1 MSLLRLW
8 TPRVLLT
15 WQSLWLLVQAAPL
28 PEWAWNL
35 VPLTFEPRGP
45 TDRRSSRSSDLP
57 PESPPALTPSADPEG
72 FAYLGSSASSQ
83 MLAPPQE
90 LTETS
95 APFLD
100 TQSAQELL
108 PGRDQ
113 FAVPH
118 RDLNDKLTQRQRL
131 PEEVP
136 VPGWDQTQ
144 VLPLPPQLR
153 SKIQAVGLDQAAD
166 HQASEI
172 LVPPLDS
179 RSSKPTRFIISPK
192 ILKKYL
198 AQHRRLARVAVGTS
212 NQFASKP
219 QHQKQTLQD
228 DDYLDPSMDIV
239 YPGGLP
245 LELPENLDEPAGPP
259 ELSQFHLEDETQNPE
274 TTEEIQSS
282 SLQEAPEQSAEEAE
296 LSSNQQEAPA
306 QQLPDTEEVVAQP
319 SIHREV
325 NVPSPSWT
333 EGHHSVLS
341 KVTVKHV
348 DLEVTITPEPGN
360 NIEPTPSQQQAP
372 AQPPEHHDEV
382 EPSSTQQEA
391 PAPQEVE
398 PSSTQQEAPAP
409 QEVEPP
415 STQQQGP
422 VQRPELPEEDEP
434 SAAQEETPAESPDL
448 PVETEPFPSEQEQP
462 AQPSEIPGES
472 EPSETQQEATAQT
485 PESPMD
491 SLAQSPPNHEVTIR
505 PYHYNLPYITVK
517 PPDTEV
523 TITSEPTKETEPF
536 PAEQQAPVE
545 PPKDLEEVEPSVTQE
560 EAPAESPGF
569 PVEAEPFASEQ
580 EQPDQPSESPEE
592 SESSQTQQEAIDQA
606 PESPVESIPQ
616 ISQNH
621 EVTVQPDHYNLP
633 HVTVKPPDV
642 EVTITS
648 EPTKETEPFPAQQQ
662 APVEPPKDLEEVEP
676 SVTQEETP
684 AESPGFPM
692 EAEPFASEQEQPAQ
706 PSESPEESEPSQTQ
720 QEAIAQAPESPV
732 ESIAQ
737 TQQNH
742 EVAVQ
747 PDSYNLPPVTVKP
760 PDVEVTITSEP
771 TKETESAPAQLKAA
785 TEPPEHLEEVEP
797 SVTQEETPAESPGF
811 PVEAE
816 PFASE
821 QEQPAQ
827 PSESPEEGESS
838 QTQQEAIAQAPES
851 PVESTAQTPL
861 NQVVAVQPHRYNL
874 PPVTVKPPDV
884 EVTITSEPT
893 KETESSL
900 AQPEAPT
907 EPLEHIEEVE
917 PSATQEEIS
926 AESPGFPVE
935 AEPSPSEQ
943 EQPAQPSE
951 SPEESEPSQSQEEA
965 IAQASESPVESLA
978 QIPPKHEVTLQPHRY
993 NLPHVTVKPPD
1004 VEVTITSEPT
1014 KETES
1019 SAPQLESPAQPSEHH
1034 EVEPP
1039 PIQQEQQAQSLGHH
1053 EVTVSPPDNYQTQHS
1068 DLPNVVTSPGQQFTT
1083 AGEPTTQVGT
1093 SPVHQET
1100 TPQLSGQV
1108 NDVEPSST
1116 QQEAPTQPS
1125 ELPNEVVAQPPEH
1138 HEVTVS
1144 QVQPLMLHNVAIKPV
1159 DHAVTTTPEFTNEVE
1174 IPTQQE
1180 APAQSSVSP
1189 QQFKP
1194 LKGQAEVIIHQP
1206 NFPEKDEH
1214 SPVYQGVPTQPEEL
1228 PEEPYQSGK
1237 ETSALP
1243 QEPTVGVGP
1252 LPGQQQH
1259 TTQPSASYPVF
1270 APISDTMT
1278 FSPLD
1283 LSMIFRGHSTLPKTT
1298 VKYVDLEI
1306 TITTAEPTKN
1316 AEPYSGQWEGTS
1328 QSTVSTEQAE
1338 FSAPQSDP
1346 FSPLQDPSYMF
1357 VTSVAQQEATAQP
1370 PDHSKELIRYPV
1382 QQQTPAELTASP
1394 KEVEPSGTQWEALGR
1409 PPKSA
1414 EEVRPSPP
1422 QQEFPAQPSEPPR
1435 EVVAQPSVNYEMTV
1449 PSPGQ
1454 DQAQYP
1460 TLPTVTLQ
1468 PLNMQL
1474 TITPE
1479 PTTEVE
1485 LSPAMQETP
1494 TQPPEPLKEV
1504 VVAQPRISQEMTVPT
1519 LGQDQAQYPTSPSV
1533 TFQPLNLGLTITP
1546 EPSIQAEHS
1555 TAPPKPPEV
1564 AFPHLDQVRAQ
1575 HPNLIEGT
1583 LQPVDLELSIT
1594 EEPTID
1600 VGLSPVMQEIP
1611 TQPPKPPEEGV
1622 VRRPVFQEVTLP
1634 TLGQDQAQHPASPS
1648 VTVQPLE
1655 LALTITPEPTM
1666 KAEPSIALMKTTA
1679 PPKHRKVIFPHLDQ
1693 VQAQHINV
1701 TEVILQPFDLG
1712 FTLTSGSNIQVE
1724 SSPAMQMTPTQPPE
1738 LPTEAVAQPPV
1749 NYKILVPTPG
1759 QNQTQHLM
1767 SPIVTVQPLD
1777 LGLTI
1782 TPVSTTEVE
1791 HSAAPSSKHP
1801 EMTLPHP
1808 DQIQTRQPNLNEVTV
1823 KPLNQEFT
1831 VTSEPTTE
1839 FKPSPTMQETPTQP
1853 QELPKDIIAPVY
1865 YDISVPTPSQAQALH
1880 SVSPSVTVQH
1890 SHLEFTTISVSTTQA
1905 EHPVTLEKAV
1915 APLPDQVQTLP
1926 PNLPQVRAR
1935 PSVMNFTVNNISE
1948 QSTTNICELCTCKDE
1963 TMSCVGLSPKQRL
1976 RQVPVQKP
1984 DVYNGTFTVLNFQ
1997 GNAISY
2003 IDKNVWKSYS
2013 WTEKLI
2019 LRENHMTELHKDSFE
2034 GLLSLRY
2041 LDLSCNKI
2049 QFIERGAFESLPFL
2063 EFLNLGCNLLT
2074 ELSFGTFQAWH
2085 GMQFLHKLILNHNPL
2100 TTVED
2105 SYLFKLPALKYL
2117 DLGTTQVPLTTI
2129 ENILMATLE
2138 LEKLILPSR
2147 LACCLCQ
2154 FKNNIEAVCKTVKL
2168 HCENS
2173 CLTNTTD
2180 CLEEA
2185 SLGNVGGST
2194 LMKVLQ
2200 ARKKHT
2206 STELTI
2212 EPETPADKNGI
2223 SLSGF
2228 MNEPLD
2234 FNDESDVISALNYI
2248 LPYFS
2253 EGNLEDVESTLLPFI
2268 KLLFSNENS
2277 LAQIEGIRKKR
2288 QRMKIVLKGP
2298 KDIRKKVL
2306 EEERIR
2312 RKQSAWPIA
2321 KKIAEARRLG
2331 RPVPSELEQL
2341 HAVQR
2346 PRKFVE
2352 SSFHTTPSFT
2362 QEHKTAVSS
2371 LQKQDSVGVSSA
2383 PTTAKPPPEVKNKSE
2398 DLTDTIFVLEDANA
2412 RVKSM
2417 EAGQPIVHSRKKYHF
2432 HKTHSHVGHRTPKAK
2447 VSQEV
2452 KKESLLKRLIWRQN
2466 RPPFSPVRSLINSP
2480 SREAFS
2486 SSGDPS
2492 PQENPLPELLA
2503 LSQPSMENISTS
2515 ADGNTFKDISVEN
2528 VAVPQ
2533 VTLPESTTYKNPSA
2547 AESTGAAFNIIPAV
2561 KEANETQWE
2570 YHNTGTDSTPM
2581 PKSLTYPLLSS
2592 PGDQFEIQLNQQ
2604 LQSLIPNNDVRRLI
2618 AHVIRTLKMDCS
2630 ESHVQL
2636 ACAKLISR
2644 TGLLMKLLSEQQEVK
2659 VSKAEWDTDQWK
2671 TENYINESTEAQSEQ
2686 KEQESSELTKEVPGY
2701 GYNNKLILAISVT
2714 VVVMI
2719 LIIIFC
2725 LIEIYSH
2732 RRASQGDL
2740 EGSSGRGFFWFWRP
2754 LWLRDMYRPLNA
2766 TRQKNMAEQLHDKE
2780 SSEEE
2785 EIFNKDAGELS
2796 EVVVTTPVESA
2807 TEAEESENPP
2817 EDEGD

>member
-1 MSLLRLW
+1 MFLLCLW
-8 TPRVLLT
+8 TPWVLLT

-28 PEWAWNL
+28 LEWAWNP
-35 VPLTFEPRGP
+35 VPLTSEPPRP
-45 TDRRSSRSSDLP
+45 TERRYSRSFDVSL
-57 PESPPALTPSADPEG
+57 ESPPALTPSADPEG

-83 MLAPPQE
+83 MLGPPQE

-131 PEEVP
+131 PEVVP
-136 VPGWDQTQ
+136 VPGWDQSQ
-144 VLPLPPQLR
+144 VLPQPPQLR

-179 RSSKPTRFIISPK
+179 QSSKPTRFIISPK
-192 ILKKYL
+192 ILKKGL

-219 QHQKQTLQD
+219 QHQKQTLQND
-228 DDYLDPSMDIV
+228 NYLDPIMDIV
-239 YPGGLP
+239 YPRGLP
-245 LELPENLDEPAGPP
+245 LEFPQKLHEPSRPP
-259 ELSQFHLEDETQNPE
+259 ELSQFHLEDKTQNLE
-274 TTEEIQSS
+274 TPEEIQSS
-282 SLQEAPEQSAEEAE
+282 SLQQEAPEQYPEEVE
-296 LSSNQQEAPA
+296 HSSTEQEAPA

-319 SIHREV
+319 SIHHEV
-325 NVPSPSWT
+325 NVPSPRRT
-333 EGHHSVLS
+333 AAQRSVLS
-341 KVTVKHV
+341 RVTVKHV
-348 DLEVTITPEPGN
+348 DLELTVSPEPSN

-372 AQPPEHHDEV
+372 AQPPQHHDEV
-382 EPSSTQQEA
+382 QPSSTQQEA
-391 PAPQEVE
+391 PAPEQVE
-398 PSSTQQEAPAP
+398 LPSTQQEG
-409 QEVEPP
+409 
-415 STQQQGP
+415 SD
-422 VQRPELPEEDEP
+422 QRPELPEEVVP
-434 SAAQEETPAESPDL
+434 SATQEETPAESP
-448 PVETEPFPSEQEQP
+448 
-462 AQPSEIPGES
+462 
-472 EPSETQQEATAQT
+472 
-485 PESPMD
+485 
-491 SLAQSPPNHEVTIR
+491 
-505 PYHYNLPYITVK
+505 
-517 PPDTEV
+517 
-523 TITSEPTKETEPF
+523 
-536 PAEQQAPVE
+536 
-545 PPKDLEEVEPSVTQE
+545 
-560 EAPAESPGF
+560 GF
-569 PVEAEPFASEQ
+569 PLEAKPSLSEQ

-592 SESSQTQQEAIDQA
+592 SEPSQTQQEATAQA
-606 PESPVESIPQ
+606 PESSMESTAQTP
-616 ISQNH
+616 SNH
-621 EVTVQPDHYNLP
+621 EVTIQPHHYNLP
-633 HVTVKPPDV
+633 SVTVKPLDV

-648 EPTKETEPFPAQQQ
+648 EPTKETESSPAQQE
-662 APVEPPKDLEEVEP
+662 APVEFSELLEEVEP
-676 SVTQEETP
+676 SATQEETLAESPVFPVEAEPSLSEQEQLDQSSEESEPSQTQQEALAQAPESPMESIAQTQSNHEITVQPYHYNLPSVTVKPPDVEVTITSKPTKETESSPAQQEASVEFPELLEEVEPSATQEETP

-692 EAEPFASEQEQPAQ
+692 EAKPSLSEQEQPAQ

-720 QEAIAQAPESPV
+720 QEATAQTPESPV

-737 TQQNH
+737 TPPNH
-742 EVAVQ
+742 EV
-747 PDSYNLPPVTVKP
+747 T
-760 PDVEVTITSEP
+760 
-771 TKETESAPAQLKAA
+771 
-785 TEPPEHLEEVEP
+785 
-797 SVTQEETPAESPGF
+797 
-811 PVEAE
+811 
-816 PFASE
+816 
-821 QEQPAQ
+821 
-827 PSESPEEGESS
+827 
-838 QTQQEAIAQAPES
+838 
-851 PVESTAQTPL
+851 
-861 NQVVAVQPHRYNL
+861 VQPH
-874 PPVTVKPPDV
+874 
-884 EVTITSEPT
+884 
-893 KETESSL
+893 
-900 AQPEAPT
+900 
-907 EPLEHIEEVE
+907 H
-917 PSATQEEIS
+917 
-926 AESPGFPVE
+926 
-935 AEPSPSEQ
+935 
-943 EQPAQPSE
+943 
-951 SPEESEPSQSQEEA
+951 
-965 IAQASESPVESLA
+965 
-978 QIPPKHEVTLQPHRY
+978 Y
-993 NLPHVTVKPPD
+993 NLPHVTVRPPD
-1004 VEVTITSEPT
+1004 VEVTMTSEPT
-1014 KETES
+1014 METES
-1019 SAPQLESPAQPSEHH
+1019 SAAQLESLAQPSEHP
-1034 EVEPP
+1034 EVEPS
-1039 PIQQEQQAQSLGHH
+1039 PIQQEQPAQSPGHH

-1083 AGEPTTQVGT
+1083 AGEPTTEVGT

-1144 QVQPLMLHNVAIKPV
+1144 QVQPPLLHNVTIKPV

-1180 APAQSSVSP
+1180 APAQFTVSP
-1189 QQFKP
+1189 QQLKP
-1194 LKGQAEVIIHQP
+1194 LKGQEEVIIQQQ

-1214 SPVYQGVPTQPEEL
+1214 SPTHQGVPTQPEEL
-1228 PEEPYQSGK
+1228 PEEPSPSQ
-1237 ETSALP
+1237 EEISALP
-1243 QEPTVGVGP
+1243 QEPFVGVRP
-1252 LPGQQQH
+1252 SPGQQQH
-1259 TTQPSASYPVF
+1259 TTRPLTSYTVF
-1270 APISDTMT
+1270 TPINYTMGL
-1278 FSPLD
+1278 SPLD
-1283 LSMIFRGHSTLPKTT
+1283 LSMIFRGYSMLPKTT
-1298 VKYVDLEI
+1298 VKHVDLEI
-1306 TITTAEPTKN
+1306 TLTTEEPTTN
-1316 AEPYSGQWEGTS
+1316 AKPYSVQWEGTA

-1338 FSAPQSDP
+1338 FSATKSDP
-1346 FSPLQDPSYMF
+1346 FSALQDRPEMF
-1357 VTSVAQQEATAQP
+1357 ESSLVQLKATAKPSHP
-1370 PDHSKELIRYPV
+1370 PKGLVHSPV
-1382 QQQTPAELTASP
+1382 QHQTPAEPPASP
-1394 KEVEPSGTQWEALGR
+1394 KEVKLSGTQREALGR

-1414 EEVRPSPP
+1414 EEVRPPLH
-1422 QQEFPAQPSEPPR
+1422 QQEFPAQPSESPK

-1454 DQAQYP
+1454 DQARYPILPIVTGQPVDLWLTMTPEPTTEVELSSVMQETPTQSPEPPKEVVVQPPISQEVTIPTPGQDQVQNP

-1468 PLNMQL
+1468 PLDMQL

-1485 LSPAMQETP
+1485 LSPTIQETP
-1494 TQPPEPLKEV
+1494 TQPPEPPKEV
-1504 VVAQPRISQEMTVPT
+1504 VVAQPSTSQEMTVPT
-1519 LGQDQAQYPTSPSV
+1519 PGQDQAQYPGSPSV

-1564 AFPHLDQVRAQ
+1564 AFPHPHQVEVQ
-1575 HPNLIEGT
+1575 HPNLTEGT
-1583 LQPVDLELSIT
+1583 LQPLNLDLAMT
-1594 EEPTID
+1594 PEPTTA
-1600 VGLSPVMQEIP
+1600 VGLSPVMQETP
-1611 TQPPKPPEEGV
+1611 TQPPKPPNEV
-1622 VRRPVFQEVTLP
+1622 VVQHPVFQEVTLP
-1634 TLGQDQAQHPASPS
+1634 TPGQDQAQHPALPS
-1648 VTVQPLE
+1648 VTVPPVD
-1655 LALTITPEPTM
+1655 LALNITPEPTM
-1666 KAEPSIALMKTTA
+1666 EAEPSIALMKTTA
-1679 PPKHRKVIFPHLDQ
+1679 PPKHSKVTFPHLDN
-1693 VQAQHINV
+1693 VQAQHTYLSEV
-1701 TEVILQPFDLG
+1701 TLQPFDLE
-1712 FTLTSGSNIQVE
+1712 FTLTPGPNMEVE
-1724 SSPAMQMTPTQPPE
+1724 SSPTMPEAPTQSPEPPQ
-1738 LPTEAVAQPPV
+1738 EAIAQPPV
-1749 NYKILVPTPG
+1749 NYEMTVPTPG
-1759 QNQTQHLM
+1759 QNQAQHPL

-1777 LGLTI
+1777 LGLTV
-1782 TPVSTTEVE
+1782 TPMFTAEVE
-1791 HSAAPSSKHP
+1791 HSVAPSKYPEVTLLHP
-1801 EMTLPHP
+1801 Y
-1808 DQIQTRQPNLNEVTV
+1808 QIQTQQPNLNEVTV
-1823 KPLNQEFT
+1823 KPFDQEFT
-1831 VTSEPTTE
+1831 VTSEPPAE
-1839 FKPSPTMQETPTQP
+1839 FKPSGTIQETPTQP
-1853 QELPKDIIAPVY
+1853 PELPKDVITPVY
-1865 YDISVPTPSQAQALH
+1865 YEISVPTPSQAQAQQPM
-1880 SVSPSVTVQH
+1880 SSSVTVQH
-1890 SHLEFTTISVSTTQA
+1890 SDLEFSMISVPTVQS

-1915 APLPDQVQTLP
+1915 APLPDQVRTLP
-1926 PNLPQVRAR
+1926 EVIVH
-1935 PSVMNFTVNNISE
+1935 PSEMDFTVNTISE
-1948 QSTTNICELCTCKDE
+1948 QRATTYATNICELCTCKDE
-1963 TMSCVGLSPKQRL
+1963 TMSCVGLRPKQRL
-1976 RQVPVQKP
+1976 HQVPVQEP

-2003 IDKNVWKSYS
+2003 IDKDVWKSYH

-2019 LRENHMTELHKDSFE
+2019 LNENQLTELHKDSFE

-2085 GMQFLHKLILNHNPL
+2085 GMQFLHKLILNRNPL

-2117 DLGTTQVPLTTI
+2117 DLGTTQVPLTTV

-2138 LEKLILPSR
+2138 LEKLILPSH

-2168 HCENS
+2168 HCENA

-2200 ARKKHT
+2200 ARKQHT

-2268 KLLFSNENS
+2268 KLLLSNIQDGDKPRSHLKNNTKTASLEPASNNSPYTNKLRKLYFLENLLDAEIQDKIDEVKKKEKTAMLMQSSLFSPKFKRQIFTPKLETIQPQESS
-2277 LAQIEGIRKKR
+2277 LAQIEGIGKR
-2288 QRMKIVLKGP
+2288 QQRMKLVLKGP
-2298 KDIRKKVL
+2298 KGIRKKVL

-2331 RPVPSELEQL
+2331 RPVPSEMEQL

-2352 SSFHTTPSFT
+2352 SSFHTKPSFT

-2371 LQKQDSVGVSSA
+2371 LLKQDSVGVSSA
-2383 PTTAKPPPEVKNKSE
+2383 PTTVKPPPEVKNKSE
-2398 DLTDTIFVLEDANA
+2398 DLSDTIFVLEDANA

-2417 EAGQPIVHSRKKYHF
+2417 EAAKAIIHSRKKYHF
-2432 HKTHSHVGHRTPKAK
+2432 HKTHSHVAHRTTPKAK
-2447 VSQEV
+2447 PSQEV
-2452 KKESLLKRLIWRQN
+2452 KKESLLKRLLFAN

-2480 SREAFS
+2480 SHEPFS
-2486 SSGDPS
+2486 SLGDLS
-2492 PQENPLPELLA
+2492 PQENLFPELFP
-2503 LSQPSMENISTS
+2503 LSDLSTENIRTFPEGNTFEENISVNST
-2515 ADGNTFKDISVEN
+2515 
-2528 VAVPQ
+2528 AVHEE
-2533 VTLPESTTYKNPSA
+2533 TLPESTTYKNPSD

-2570 YHNTGTDSTPM
+2570 YHNMGTDSTPM
-2581 PKSLTYPLLSS
+2581 PKRLTYPTPSS

-2604 LQSLIPNNDVRRLI
+2604 LQSLIPSNDVRRLI

-2732 RRASQGDL
+2732 RRASQGDS
-2740 EGSSGRGFFWFWRP
+2740 EGSSRRGFFGFLHRRSSSQSGTQEGWFRWP

-2766 TRQKNMAEQLHDKE
+2766 TRQKNMADQLHDKE
-2780 SSEEE
+2780 SSDEE

-2796 EVVVTTPVESA
+2796 EVVVTTPMESA

-2817 EDEGD
+2817 EEDEEEG

>member
-1 MSLLRLW
+1 MKGGAGAVATGARAAGLPQVFGLRLALEPPHVMSLLRLW

-228 DDYLDPSMDIV
+228 DDYLDPSVNKV
-239 YPGGLP
+239 YPRGLP
-245 LELPENLDEPAGPP
+245 LEFPENLDEPAGPP
-259 ELSQFHLEDETQNPE
+259 ELSQFRLEDETQNPVTPE
-274 TTEEIQSS
+274 KIQSS

-296 LSSNQQEAPA
+296 PSSTQQEAPA
-306 QQLPDTEEVVAQP
+306 QQLPDTEELAAQP
-319 SIHREV
+319 SIHHEV
-325 NVPSPSWT
+325 NVPSPSQAAAQ
-333 EGHHSVLS
+333 HPVLS
-341 KVTVKHV
+341 RVTVKHV
-348 DLEVTITPEPGN
+348 DLQITVTPEPHN
-360 NIEPTPSQQQAP
+360 NTEPTPSHQQAP
-372 AQPPEHHDEV
+372 AQPPEQHDKV
-382 EPSSTQQEA
+382 EASSTQQEAVAPEKGKPSSTQQESSVQR
-391 PAPQEVE
+391 PELPQEVE
-398 PSSTQQEAPAP
+398 PSPLQA
-409 QEVEPP
+409 
-415 STQQQGP
+415 
-422 VQRPELPEEDEP
+422 
-434 SAAQEETPAESPDL
+434 ETPAKSPGS
-448 PVETEPFPSEQEQP
+448 PVEAEPSPSKQEQP
-462 AQPSEIPGES
+462 AQPSESPEGNES
-472 EPSETQQEATAQT
+472 SQTQQVAIAQAPESLVESLAQT
-485 PESPMD
+485 PLNQLVAVQP
-491 SLAQSPPNHEVTIR
+491 H
-505 PYHYNLPYITVK
+505 HYNLPNVTIK
-517 PPDTEV
+517 PTDVEL
-523 TITSEPTKETEPF
+523 TITSEPTKETESSPT
-536 PAEQQAPVE
+536 QQEAPDE
-545 PPKDLEEVEPSVTQE
+545 PLEHFEEVETSAPQE
-560 EAPAESPGF
+560 EISAEFPGF
-569 PVEAEPFASEQ
+569 PVEAEPS
-580 EQPDQPSESPEE
+580 
-592 SESSQTQQEAIDQA
+592 
-606 PESPVESIPQ
+606 
-616 ISQNH
+616 
-621 EVTVQPDHYNLP
+621 L
-633 HVTVKPPDV
+633 
-642 EVTITS
+642 
-648 EPTKETEPFPAQQQ
+648 
-662 APVEPPKDLEEVEP
+662 
-676 SVTQEETP
+676 
-684 AESPGFPM
+684 
-692 EAEPFASEQEQPAQ
+692 SEQEQPAQ
-706 PSESPEESEPSQTQ
+706 PSESPEESELSQTQ
-720 QEAIAQAPESPV
+720 QEAMDQAP
-732 ESIAQ
+732 
-737 TQQNH
+737 
-742 EVAVQ
+742 
-747 PDSYNLPPVTVKP
+747 
-760 PDVEVTITSEP
+760 
-771 TKETESAPAQLKAA
+771 
-785 TEPPEHLEEVEP
+785 
-797 SVTQEETPAESPGF
+797 
-811 PVEAE
+811 
-816 PFASE
+816 
-821 QEQPAQ
+821 
-827 PSESPEEGESS
+827 
-838 QTQQEAIAQAPES
+838 
-851 PVESTAQTPL
+851 
-861 NQVVAVQPHRYNL
+861 
-874 PPVTVKPPDV
+874 
-884 EVTITSEPT
+884 
-893 KETESSL
+893 
-900 AQPEAPT
+900 
-907 EPLEHIEEVE
+907 
-917 PSATQEEIS
+917 
-926 AESPGFPVE
+926 
-935 AEPSPSEQ
+935 
-943 EQPAQPSE
+943 
-951 SPEESEPSQSQEEA
+951 
-965 IAQASESPVESLA
+965 ESPVESLA
-978 QIPPKHEVTLQPHRY
+978 QIPPNHEVTLQPHHY

-1004 VEVTITSEPT
+1004 VEATITSEPT

-1019 SAPQLESPAQPSEHH
+1019 STTQLQSLVQPSEHH
-1034 EVEPP
+1034 EEVEPP
-1039 PIQQEQQAQSLGHH
+1039 PIQQEQPAQSPGHH
-1053 EVTVSPPDNYQTQHS
+1053 EVIVSPPDNYQTQHS

-1100 TPQLSGQV
+1100 IPLLSGQV

-1144 QVQPLMLHNVAIKPV
+1144 QVQPPMLQNVTIKPV
-1159 DHAVTTTPEFTNEVE
+1159 DHAVTTTPEFTNEVG

-1189 QQFKP
+1189 QQLKP

-1214 SPVYQGVPTQPEEL
+1214 SPVYQGVPSQPQEL
-1228 PEEPYQSGK
+1228 PEEPSPSK
-1237 ETSALP
+1237 EEISPLP

-1252 LPGQQQH
+1252 SPGQQQH
-1259 TTQPSASYPVF
+1259 TTQPSASYPIF
-1270 APISDTMT
+1270 APISDSMT
-1278 FSPLD
+1278 LSPLD
-1283 LSMIFRGHSTLPKTT
+1283 LSMIFRGHSTLPKPT
-1298 VKYVDLEI
+1298 VKHVDLEI
-1306 TITTAEPTKN
+1306 TITTAEPTTN
-1316 AEPYSGQWEGTS
+1316 AEPYPVQWEGTT
-1328 QSTVSTEQAE
+1328 QSTVSTEQDE
-1338 FSAPQSDP
+1338 FSATQSDP
-1346 FSPLQDPSYMF
+1346 FFPFHDPPEMLESAL
-1357 VTSVAQQEATAQP
+1357 AQQEDTAQAPHP
-1370 PDHSKELIRYPV
+1370 PKEVVRSPV
-1382 QQQTPAELTASP
+1382 QQQTQAEQPSSH
-1394 KEVEPSGTQWEALGR
+1394 KEVVPSGTQQEALSR

-1414 EEVRPSPP
+1414 EEVILFPP
-1422 QQEFPAQPSEPPR
+1422 QQEFPAQPLEPPK

-1468 PLNMQL
+1468 PLDMQL

-1494 TQPPEPLKEV
+1494 TQPPEPPKEV
-1504 VVAQPRISQEMTVPT
+1504 VVAQPPISQEMTVPT
-1519 LGQDQAQYPTSPSV
+1519 PGQDQAQYPTLPTV
-1533 TFQPLNLGLTITP
+1533 TLQPLDMQLTITP
-1546 EPSIQAEHS
+1546 EPTTNVELSPTMQETPTQHPEPPKEVVVAQPPTSQEMTVPTPGQDQPQYPTLPTVTLQPLDMQLIITPEPTTDVELSPAMQETPTQS
-1555 TAPPKPPEV
+1555 PKPPKEV
-1564 AFPHLDQVRAQ
+1564 VVQ
-1575 HPNLIEGT
+1575 H
-1583 LQPVDLELSIT
+1583 
-1594 EEPTID
+1594 
-1600 VGLSPVMQEIP
+1600 
-1611 TQPPKPPEEGV
+1611 
-1622 VRRPVFQEVTLP
+1622 PVFQEV

-1648 VTVQPLE
+1648 VTVQPLD

-1666 KAEPSIALMKTTA
+1666 KAEHSIALMKTTA
-1679 PPKHRKVIFPHLDQ
+1679 PPKHRKVIFPHPDQ
-1693 VQAQHINV
+1693 VQAQHTNL
-1701 TEVILQPFDLG
+1701 TEVTLQPFDLEL
-1712 FTLTSGSNIQVE
+1712 TLTPGLNMEVE
-1724 SSPAMQMTPTQPPE
+1724 SSPTIQETPTQPPE
-1738 LPTEAVAQPPV
+1738 SPKEAVAQPPV
-1749 NYKILVPTPG
+1749 NYEMTVPTPG
-1759 QNQTQHLM
+1759 QNQAQHPM

-1782 TPVSTTEVE
+1782 TPVFTAEVE

-1801 EMTLPHP
+1801 EVTLPHP
-1808 DQIQTRQPNLNEVTV
+1808 YQIQTQQPNLNEITV

-1831 VTSEPTTE
+1831 VTSEPTEE
-1839 FKPSPTMQETPTQP
+1839 FRPPTMQETPTQP
-1853 QELPKDIIAPVY
+1853 PELPKDVITPVY
-1865 YDISVPTPSQAQALH
+1865 YEISVPTPSQAQALQPM
-1880 SVSPSVTVQH
+1880 SPSVTVQH
-1890 SHLEFTTISVSTTQA
+1890 SDLEFSMISVPTVQS
-1905 EHPVTLEKAV
+1905 EHPVALEKAV
-1915 APLPDQVQTLP
+1915 APLPDQVRTLP
-1926 PNLPQVRAR
+1926 PNLPEVRVQ
-1935 PSVMNFTVNNISE
+1935 PSEMDFTVNTISE
-1948 QSTTNICELCTCKDE
+1948 QSATTYATNICELCTCKDE

-1976 RQVPVQKP
+1976 RQVPVQEP

-2003 IDKNVWKSYS
+2003 IDKDVWKSYP

-2019 LRENHMTELHKDSFE
+2019 LRENHLSELHKDSFE

-2074 ELSFGTFQAWH
+2074 ELTFGTFQAWH

-2105 SYLFKLPALKYL
+2105 PYLFKLPALKYL

-2138 LEKLILPSR
+2138 LEKLILPTR
-2147 LACCLCQ
+2147 LTCCICQ

-2168 HCENS
+2168 HCENA

-2185 SLGNVGGST
+2185 SLENAGGST
-2194 LMKVLQ
+2194 LMKVVQ
-2200 ARKKHT
+2200 ARKQHT

-2228 MNEPLD
+2228 TNEPLD

-2268 KLLFSNENS
+2268 KLLFSNVQDRDKPRSHLKNNTKTTSLEPAFHNSTYTNKLRKLYFLENLLDAEIQDKIDEVKKKEKTAMLMQSSLFGPKFKRQIFSKKLETLQPQENS
-2277 LAQIEGIRKKR
+2277 LAQIEGIGKRMR
-2288 QRMKIVLKGP
+2288 QRMKIVLKRP
-2298 KDIRKKVL
+2298 KGIRKKVL

-2321 KKIAEARRLG
+2321 KKIAQARRLG
-2331 RPVPSELEQL
+2331 RPVPSEMEQL

-2352 SSFHTTPSFT
+2352 SSFYTKPLFT
-2362 QEHKTAVSS
+2362 QEHKAAVSS

-2383 PTTAKPPPEVKNKSE
+2383 PTTAKSLPEVKNKSK

-2452 KKESLLKRLIWRQN
+2452 KKESLLKRLIWSQN

-2480 SREAFS
+2480 SHEAFS

-2492 PQENPLPELLA
+2492 PQENPLPKLFA
-2503 LSQPSMENISTS
+2503 LSQLSTGNISTFPE
-2515 ADGNTFKDISVEN
+2515 GNTFEEN
-2528 VAVPQ
+2528 VSVDSTAVPEE
-2533 VTLPESTTYKNPSA
+2533 TLPESTTYKNPSD
-2547 AESTGAAFNIIPAV
+2547 AESIGAAFNIIPSV

-2592 PGDQFEIQLNQQ
+2592 PGDQFEIQLSQQ

-2659 VSKAEWDTDQWK
+2659 VSKAEWDMDQWNM
-2671 TENYINESTEAQSEQ
+2671 ENYINENIETQSQ
-2686 KEQESSELTKEVPGY
+2686 QTEQESSELIKEVPAY

-2714 VVVMI
+2714 AVVMI

-2732 RRASQGDL
+2732 KRASQGDS
-2740 EGSSGRGFFWFWRP
+2740 EASSRRGFFWFSWP

-2817 EDEGD
+2817 EDEED